1 MKQSHPVGRF
11 LIAGVANTMVG
22 LAFIYATRALGGG
35 EVASNATGYA
45 FGVAISFVL
54 NRQWTFGDQGCLLA
68 GAARFLVVMLVAWG
82 ANIAALL
89 QCMRWGMAPAVAQAA
104 AVVPYALVSYIGCR
118 WWAFA
123 SRIETM
129 GGELT

>member
-1 MKQSHPVGRF
+1 MKQNHPVGRF
-11 LIAGVANTMVG
+11 MLAGVANTAVG
-22 LAFIYATRALGGG
+22 LAFIYATRALGAG

-54 NRQWTFGDQGCLLA
+54 NRQWTFGDQGRLLA
-68 GAARFLVVMLVAWG
+68 GAARFLVVVLLAWL
-82 ANIAALL
+82 ANVVALL

-123 SRIETM
+123 SRVETM